1 MKKAFIV
8 ILTVALCVLCLTS
21 CGVPEL
27 LKYALFRADYRE
39 NSLHEHTIEWEIT
52 EQTHKR
58 IYSCCPEY
66 TDTDSPHVDEDENG
80 VCDECGETVNPE
92 FISTENGKKYL
103 ILPISNEKIEILEEY
118 EQYICEIDKEL
129 LQNAEENLNVQTQQ
143 YSEKSNFY
151 LQIHEGSLCL
161 AIEIIV
167 DLESTT
173 DSSGCGIDHEH
184 LYFKE
189 QITK

>member
-1 MKKAFIV
+1 MKKALLIF
-8 ILTVALCVLCLTS
+8 LTVALCVLCLTS

-80 VCDECGETVNPE
+80 FCDECGATVYPE
-92 FISTENGKKYL
+92 FIAIEKGKKYL

-129 LQNAEENLNVQTQQ
+129 LQNAEESLNLQTSE
-143 YSEKSNFY
+143 YSKKSRFY
-151 LQIHEGSLCL
+151 LQLDNGSLCL
-161 AIEIIV
+161 GTEIIL
-167 DLESTT
+167 DIESCT
-173 DSSGCGIDHEH
+173 DSQGCGIDHEH